1 MNIEEFRTMCRLSDN
16 HDFDTTV
23 TLTKRQLR
31 WLVMERFSTAEFIF
45 GVMLGSLAGLFIG
58 VAIGAHMR

>member
-1 MNIEEFRTMCRLSDN
+1 MIVGVLLVLGVLYRCVE
-16 HDFDTTV
+16 V

-45 GVMLGSLAGLFIG
+45 GVMLGSLAGFFIG